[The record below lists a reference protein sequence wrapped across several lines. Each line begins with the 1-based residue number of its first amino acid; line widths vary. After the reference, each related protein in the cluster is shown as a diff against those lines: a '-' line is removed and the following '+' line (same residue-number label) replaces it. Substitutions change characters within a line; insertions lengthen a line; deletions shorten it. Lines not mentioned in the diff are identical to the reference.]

1 MPDHL
6 STLIPALAAL
16 CGSLVGGVTSFATTY
31 FGHRHQGR
39 RERLL
44 AELAKREALYGQF
57 VDEAVA
63 MYVDSLDRTL
73 DQPARVIGLFATIA
87 RIRLIGSA
95 EVLDAAEKVGR
106 DVIASYGRPR
116 MSAEEFLRMRQDDA
130 FEPFKAFTLACRREL
145 ESLHEDL

>member
-1 MPDHL
+1 MPDYM

-16 CGSLVGGVTSFATTY
+16 CGSLVGGVTSFASTY
-31 FGHRHQGR
+31 FDHRHQGR

-44 AELAKREALYGQF
+44 TELTKREALYGQF

-87 RIRLIGSA
+87 RIRLIGSP
-95 EVLDAAEKVGR
+95 EVLEVAENVGR
-106 DVIASYGRPR
+106 DVLASYGSPR
-116 MSAEEFLRMRQDDA
+116 MTAEEFLRSREGAA
-130 FEPFKAFTLACRREL
+130 FEPFKAFTLACRKEL
-145 ESLHEDL
+145 NALHDEL